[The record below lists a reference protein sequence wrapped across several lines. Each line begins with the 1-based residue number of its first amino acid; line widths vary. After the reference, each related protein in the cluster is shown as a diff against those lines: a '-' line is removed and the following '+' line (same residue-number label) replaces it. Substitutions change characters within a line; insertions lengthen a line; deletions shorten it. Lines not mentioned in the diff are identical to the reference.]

1 MAAAAARQRFQ
12 ERNSRHRGPR
22 SEESAWRDPRPHRDA
37 DGADRRR
44 LFQGECHRPGRTYP
58 RRHPA
63 PDLDGRSSDFGCDG
77 RRLRHHHSPRAG
89 RYRGPRQRGRRCQP
103 AFGREQATD
112 HHGVGAA
119 EFRHDVRCRPDAGG
133 DRQPRQQRHQIQSD
147 RRQDRGGGN
156 TRAEHHHHPHRR
168 RGRRAVPRRSRPIV
182 RPFPAAVRKAHRRRK
197 FDRPRAFNRQAHHR
211 YAWRPGHCEQP
222 GARTGLDLHRHLAC
236 NRDFMTQ
243 SPHIIIV
250 DDEAPAREMVGEY
263 LKMHGF
269 TVTLCDGGRSL
280 RGAIETS
287 VPDLVVLDLNMPE
300 EDGLSIIRDLK
311 SRTNVPVIML
321 TATASPIDR
330 VVGLE
335 LGADDYIAKPC
346 ELRELMARIRSV
358 LRRSSPAKTPAA
370 TPAAK
375 AAKDQLVR
383 FGTKWLDL
391 EAQALRDD
399 EGNEHPLTASEFSL
413 LKVFAAN
420 PKRVLSRE
428 RLLELANARDA
439 EAFDRAVDLR
449 IMRIRRKIEPDPAKP
464 AVIRTIRGG
473 GYLFSPVS
481 DKT

>member
-1 MAAAAARQRFQ
+1 
-12 ERNSRHRGPR
+12 
-22 SEESAWRDPRPHRDA
+22 
-37 DGADRRR
+37 
-44 LFQGECHRPGRTYP
+44 
-58 RRHPA
+58 
-63 PDLDGRSSDFGCDG
+63 
-77 RRLRHHHSPRAG
+77 
-89 RYRGPRQRGRRCQP
+89 
-103 AFGREQATD
+103 
-112 HHGVGAA
+112 
-119 EFRHDVRCRPDAGG
+119 
-133 DRQPRQQRHQIQSD
+133 
-147 RRQDRGGGN
+147 
-156 TRAEHHHHPHRR
+156 
-168 RGRRAVPRRSRPIV
+168 
-182 RPFPAAVRKAHRRRK
+182 
-197 FDRPRAFNRQAHHR
+197 
-211 YAWRPGHCEQP
+211 
-222 GARTGLDLHRHLAC
+222 
-236 NRDFMTQ
+236 MTQ
-243 SPHIIIV
+243 SQHIIIV

-269 TVTLCDGGRSL
+269 TVTLCDGGKSL
-280 RGAIETS
+280 RGAIES
-287 VPDLVVLDLNMPE
+287 RVPDLVVLDLNMPE

-358 LRRSSPAKTPAA
+358 LRRSSPAKAA
-370 TPAAK
+370 AAAK
-375 AAKDQLVR
+375 AAKDHLVR

-399 EGNEHPLTASEFSL
+399 EGNEHPLTASEFGL

-449 IMRIRRKIEPDPAKP
+449 IMRIRRKIEPDPTKP

-473 GYLFSPVS
+473 GYLFSPVG
-481 DKT
+481 DKV